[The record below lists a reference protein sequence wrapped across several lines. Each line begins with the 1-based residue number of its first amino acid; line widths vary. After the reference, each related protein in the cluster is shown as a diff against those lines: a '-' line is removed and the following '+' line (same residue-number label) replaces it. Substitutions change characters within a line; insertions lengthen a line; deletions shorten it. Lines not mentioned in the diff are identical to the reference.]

1 MNDNIDKLL
10 KEALTPLDVPDD
22 ILNHRV
28 LAKAKERKNML
39 YKKKISLAVV
49 AAAGTLLFASVT
61 ALAAY
66 HYLSPA
72 EVAEEIE
79 DDTLKE
85 AFSGDDTVLVG
96 ETQESGGYRITLLG
110 SVAGKN
116 ISDYITID
124 DTGIPEDDRIYT
136 IVAIE
141 RADGTPMPDTSS
153 DEYGKECFYV
163 SHYIH
168 GLDPNEY
175 SIMNM
180 GGGYSEFVKDGIMYR
195 VMEMDN
201 IEIFADR
208 GIYVGVSSGSFYDN
222 EAYFYDE
229 NTGDIT
235 RNMTYE
241 GVNALFVLP
250 IDKSRSDREA
260 AEAFLEELRASQN
273 APAKPVE
280 MDETDREVDA
290 FMQKLTPENLN
301 DYAEPIESTRQI
313 CKVDEDGLLMAEYEL
328 EDGSAGSCAAD
339 MDTTFPDKKPGISGQ
354 FSYSYSETGLEDL
367 KIDVYI
373 LNEDGTVTFVVY
385 KPKQP

>member
-1 MNDNIDKLL
+1 MNNNMDKLL
-10 KEALTPLDVPDD
+10 KEALTPKDAPND
-22 ILNHRV
+22 ILNHQV
-28 LAKAKERKNML
+28 LMKAKERKNML
-39 YKKKISLAVV
+39 HKKKISIAV
-49 AAAGTLLFASVT
+49 AAAASTLLFASVT

-85 AFSGDDTVLVG
+85 AFSGDDTVMVG

-116 ISDYITID
+116 ISDYIAID

-141 RADGTPMPDTSS
+141 RVDGTPMPDTSS
-153 DEYGKECFYV
+153 DEYGKESFYV

-175 SIMNM
+175 SIMSM
-180 GGGYSEFVKDGIMYR
+180 GGGYSEFVKDGVMYR

-208 GIYVGVSSGSFYDN
+208 GIYVGVNSGAFYDS

-235 RNMTYE
+235 RNMAYE

-250 IDKSRSDREA
+250 VDKSKADNA
-260 AEAFLEELRASQN
+260 AAQTFLEELQASKN
-273 APAKPVE
+273 APDMPME
-280 MDETDREVDA
+280 MDEADMTVEA

-313 CKVDEDGLLMAEYEL
+313 CKVDEDGFLLSEYEL
-328 EDGSAGSCAAD
+328 EDGSGGSFMAD
-339 MDTTFPDKKPGISGQ
+339 METLFPDKKPGISGQ
-354 FSYSYSETGLEDL
+354 FGYSYSETGLEDL
-367 KIDVYI
+367 QIEVYI

>member
-1 MNDNIDKLL
+1 MNNNMDELL
-10 KEALTPLDVPDD
+10 KEALTPMNVPDD

-28 LAKAKERKNML
+28 LIKAKEKKNML
-39 YKKKISLAVV
+39 HKKKISIAVAV
-49 AAAGTLLFASVT
+49 AACTLLFASVT

-79 DDTLKE
+79 DNTLKE
-85 AFSGDDTVLVG
+85 AFSGDDTVIVG

-116 ISDYITID
+116 ISDYIAID
-124 DTGIPEDDRIYT
+124 DAGIPEDDRIYT

-141 RADGTPMPDTSS
+141 RADGTPMPATSS

-168 GLDPNEY
+168 GLDPSEY
-175 SIMNM
+175 SIMSM

-195 VMEMDN
+195 IMEMDN

-222 EAYFYDE
+222 KAYFYDE
-229 NTGDIT
+229 STGDIS
-235 RNMTYE
+235 RNTAYE

-250 IDKSRSDREA
+250 VDKSKGNREA
-260 AEAFLEELRASQN
+260 AEAFLEELRISQN
-273 APAKPVE
+273 TPAKPIE
-280 MDETDREVDA
+280 MDEVDIA
-290 FMQKLTPENLN
+290 VDEFMQKLTAENLN

-313 CKVDEDGLLMAEYEL
+313 CRVDEEGWILAEYEL
-328 EDGSAGSCAAD
+328 EDGSGGNCAAY
-339 MDTTFPDKKPGISGQ
+339 MDTAFPDRKPGICEQ
-354 FSYSYSETGLEDL
+354 FDYSYTETGLEDL
-367 KIDVYI
+367 MIDVYI

-385 KPKQP
+385 QPKQP